1 MPAPPLPLILDALR
15 DVIDPEL
22 GYNIVDMGLI
32 YGIGVEEDLLW
43 LRMTMTTPGCPAQ
56 DYIQDGVRQRGLR
69 IDGIREV
76 EIELVW
82 EPPWSVHHMSPQAK
96 THFGVKDAGYG

>member
-1 MPAPPLPLILDALR
+1 MPPPPLPLILDALR

-69 IDGIREV
+69 IDGIHEV

-82 EPPWSVHHMSPQAK
+82 EPPWSVHHMSPEAK
-96 THFGVKDAGYG
+96 AHFGVKDTGR